1 VSGKELLLAR
11 KELLT
16 LRAQMQR
23 MELTAHIDHAREN
36 LSWARLLGGSL
47 RGFFRRP
54 GIAAV
59 ANTMTHLFKDHP
71 MLATAGSL
79 VFARLRKPL
88 FRVGAK
94 LAIAGAAAVAVYV
107 WIRKD
112 SIAARRE
119 QVRS

>member
-1 VSGKELLLAR
+1 MSGKELLLAR

-16 LRAQMQR
+16 LRAEMQR
-23 MELTAHIDHAREN
+23 MELTTHIDHARQN
-36 LSWARLLGGSL
+36 LSWASLLGGSV

-54 GIAAV
+54 GISTV
-59 ANTMTHLFKDHP
+59 ANTMAHLFKDHP

-79 VFARLRKPL
+79 VFAKLRKPL

-94 LAIAGAAAVAVYV
+94 LATVGAAAVGIYV

-112 SIAARRE
+112 AIAAKR
-119 QVRS
+119 QVHS